1 MVETKPDNQ
10 NLEKLESMETDS
22 QYLFKNIKNQVID
35 RLLDDI
41 DISKISKYPDL
52 NEFVSKYAE
61 SPEKLE
67 KDIDDLS
74 GSSKL
79 LNSENESILETIKEK
94 VKKPLAIVCLLGVL
108 MTGSGAIEDQNRDS
122 KLTQLANNLGI
133 NNVVHAEEEAPDWG
147 AMNETLEEEN
157 EKLKEENDKQEE
169 RIKEKQQR
177 LEMLRKINEQLDEDM
192 NYWAEKE
199 EDWAEKEE
207 DWAEKEEDWA
217 EKYQERKKNLKEDI
231 RKIIELSWKI
241 LEWDVEETT
250 LKELKK
256 EEYNLLDQI
265 ERHNLGEDL
274 KKEVEKSIEQIENRL

>member
-10 NLEKLESMETDS
+10 NLEKVESMETDS

-67 KDIDDLS
+67 KDIDELS
-74 GSSKL
+74 DSSNL
-79 LNSENESILETIKEK
+79 LDKEDRSILETIKEK

-199 EDWAEKEE
+199 EDWAEK
-207 DWAEKEEDWA
+207 
-217 EKYQERKKNLKEDI
+217 YQERKKNLKEDI